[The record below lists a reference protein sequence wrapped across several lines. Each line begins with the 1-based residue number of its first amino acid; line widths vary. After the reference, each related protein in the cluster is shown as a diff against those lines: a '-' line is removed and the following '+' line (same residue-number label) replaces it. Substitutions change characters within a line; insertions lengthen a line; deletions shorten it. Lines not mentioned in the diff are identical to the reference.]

1 MSTNLLPGGA
11 DLESLAQDSFSE
23 VSMSGIGFGL
33 GLSCVIDQARNR
45 MPTSEGTVS
54 WGGAASTT
62 FWVDPAEDLTVVF
75 FTQLLPSSSY
85 PIRRELQRLVYQSI
99 VD

>member
-1 MSTNLLPGGA
+1 M
-11 DLESLAQDSFSE
+11 LARTEDE
-23 VSMSGIGFGL
+23 AMH
-33 GLSCVIDQARNR
+33 R
-45 MPTSEGTVS
+45 P
-54 WGGAASTT
+54 ASTT

-75 FTQLLPSSSY
+75 FTQLLPSSTY